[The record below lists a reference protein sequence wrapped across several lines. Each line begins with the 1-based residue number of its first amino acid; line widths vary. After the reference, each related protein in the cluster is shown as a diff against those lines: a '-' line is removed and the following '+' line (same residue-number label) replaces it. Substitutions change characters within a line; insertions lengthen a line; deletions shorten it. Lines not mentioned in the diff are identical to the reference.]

1 MIKSSLKDKI
11 GSLFG
16 FESAEQKRK
25 RFFTEK
31 AEELTR
37 SVNEFKIDLVAFEQK
52 EFELLSMRYKI
63 LQKARRRN
71 PQVLQFSN
79 IYHEPLFV
87 SIEDKISRGSDDAA
101 LKIFSKQSVYT
112 YWLRSDY
119 VSIWNGNNF
128 WGNLLPDG
136 RFIYK
141 TNKVVGQL
149 IPNGKSD
156 RLEVHVS
163 DQLQVGIDL
172 SNKEIKA
179 STRALTYSYFTS
191 ESAFELSK
199 ILTLFILTNPESSFK
214 LDL

>member
-1 MIKSSLKDKI
+1 MSKSSLKDRI

-71 PQVLQFSN
+71 PKVLQFSN